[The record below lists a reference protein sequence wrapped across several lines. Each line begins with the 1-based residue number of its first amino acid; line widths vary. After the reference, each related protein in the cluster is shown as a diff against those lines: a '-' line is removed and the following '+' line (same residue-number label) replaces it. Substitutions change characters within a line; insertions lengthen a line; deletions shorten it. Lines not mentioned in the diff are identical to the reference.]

1 MEERQIKD
9 IENMLE
15 EIKEMY
21 PTKFRP
27 ALLAIINCLTNIL
40 QHPDNESYKIIKSFD
55 RSILKIP
62 GILDIFDIIG
72 FSQDESGNKNTL
84 IYEGE
89 SIDYLNNYISK
100 FKKYL
105 PEEAQRPQPQGREV
119 IQIQKIQ
126 SPLVKEGEPKYR
138 SKPIIYK
145 IPPKNRLDH
154 KNIDN
159 NIDYELDANKIK
171 ESNKYLKNN
180 GYNNPN
186 IYNNKYND
194 SDSESESDSD
204 NDIDS
209 DSDNDN
215 VIFNDN
221 DNEMDGNKVIYFMYD
236 LSGGMVK
243 GLSRLILGKEIE
255 GIYHTSVYAY
265 GKEYYYQGGIHKSS
279 PRKTSYGKPIK
290 EINFGNTNKTQ
301 TEFEKYLKRIS
312 LYFSPGLYNTISN
325 NCNHFTDAAL
335 FYLTGKHLPN
345 HILKQHENILKTPL
359 GKQIIPY
366 LEKASGNNNRTQKSG
381 NNPLIFLV
389 GNAINNALN
398 NKRKFNN
405 NKKKSYYYNAFE

>member
-15 EIKEMY
+15 GIKEMY

-27 ALLAIINCLTNIL
+27 ALLAIIKCLSNIV
-40 QHPDNESYKIIKSFD
+40 QHPDDESYKIIRSFD

-62 GILDIFDIIG
+62 GILDIFDMIG

-89 SIDYLNNYISK
+89 SIDYLNNYISM

-105 PEEAQRPQPQGREV
+105 PEEPQLQGTDF

-126 SPLVKEGEPKYR
+126 SPLIKESEPKYR
-138 SKPIIYK
+138 PKPTIYK
-145 IPPKNRLDH
+145 IPPKNRLDT

-159 NIDYELDANKIK
+159 NIDYELDDNKIK
-171 ESNKYLKNN
+171 ESNKNLKNKA
-180 GYNNPN
+180 YNNPN
-186 IYNNKYND
+186 IYNNKFTD
-194 SDSESESDSD
+194 SDSD
-204 NDIDS
+204 NDSDNDSDS

-215 VIFNDN
+215 VIIN
-221 DNEMDGNKVIYFMYD
+221 DNENGMSGYEVKYFMYD
-236 LSGGMVK
+236 LSGGIVK
-243 GLSRLILGKEIE
+243 GLSRLILSQEIE
-255 GIYHTSVYAY
+255 GIYHTSVYVY
-265 GKEYYYQGGIHKSS
+265 GKEYYYQGGIYKSL

-290 EINFGNTNKTQ
+290 EIRFGNTNKTQ
-301 TEFEKYLKRIS
+301 AEFEKYLKRIS
-312 LYFSPGLYNTISN
+312 LYFTRDRYNTISN

-359 GKQIIPY
+359 GKQVMPY
-366 LEKASGNNNRTQKSG
+366 LEKASGNNRVQNAGS
-381 NNPLIFLV
+381 NPFMLLI
-389 GNAINNALN
+389 GNAINNAIN

-405 NKKKSYYYNAFE
+405 KKKNSYYYNVYE

>member
-27 ALLAIINCLTNIL
+27 ALLAIINCLTNIV
-40 QHPDNESYKIIKSFD
+40 QHPDNESYRIIKSFD

-62 GILDIFDIIG
+62 GILDIFDMIG

-84 IYEGE
+84 ILEGE
-89 SIDYLNNYISK
+89 SIDYLNNYISM

-105 PEEAQRPQPQGREV
+105 PEDAQHPQPQGREV

-145 IPPKNRLDH
+145 IPPKNRLDS

-159 NIDYELDANKIK
+159 GIDYEFNKLK
-171 ESNKYLKNN
+171 ESNKNLKNK

-186 IYNNKYND
+186 IYNNKYNNND
-194 SDSESESDSD
+194 SESDSD
-204 NDIDS
+204 NDSDI

-221 DNEMDGNKVIYFMYD
+221 DNEMDGNRVIYFMYD
-236 LSGGMVK
+236 LSGGIAK
-243 GLSRLILGKEIE
+243 GLSGLILGKEIE
-255 GIYHTSVYAY
+255 GIYHTSVYVY
-265 GKEYYYQGGIHKSS
+265 GKEYYYQGGIAKSS

-290 EINFGNTNKTQ
+290 EIHFGNTNKTQ

-312 LYFSPGLYNTISN
+312 RIFSPDLYNTISN

-359 GKQIIPY
+359 GKQITPY
-366 LEKASGNNNRTQKSG
+366 LEKESGINGAQNSG
-381 NNPLIFLV
+381 NNPLMFLV
-389 GNAINNALN
+389 ENAINNIFD